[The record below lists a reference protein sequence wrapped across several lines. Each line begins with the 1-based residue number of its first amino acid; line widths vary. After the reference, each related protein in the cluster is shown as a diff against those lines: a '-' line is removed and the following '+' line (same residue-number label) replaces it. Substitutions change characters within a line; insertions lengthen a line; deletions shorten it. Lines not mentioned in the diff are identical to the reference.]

1 MEYPK
6 EAESIETLLED
17 VPQYLVVYRQARRA
31 WEGAIVGDNY
41 FNESLSF
48 IVYCYVTDG
57 INC

>member
-31 WEGAIVGDNY
+31 WEGAILGDNY

-48 IVYCYVTDG
+48 IVYCYVTD
-57 INC
+57 